1 MRIGELARIAGVTPD
16 TIRYY
21 ERAGL
26 LGPPA
31 RTAAGYRD
39 YGETALDDLRF
50 IKKGKTLG
58 LRLTDLR
65 EVMVITSGG
74 KLLCDHVRAIIVA
87 RLKEVDEK
95 IGELRELRSTLMET
109 LARLDTQSEPVAGCR
124 CAIIES
130 A

>member
-1 MRIGELARIAGVTPD
+1 MRIGELAKRAGVTTD

-21 ERAGL
+21 EREGL

-31 RTAAGYRD
+31 RTPAGYRD
-39 YGETALDDLRF
+39 YAEPALDDLRF
-50 IKKGKTLG
+50 IKKGQALG
-58 LRLTDLR
+58 LRLTDVR
-65 EVMVITSGG
+65 EVMAITSGG
-74 KLLCDHVRAIIVA
+74 ELPCDHVRATITA

-95 IGELRELRSTLMET
+95 IRELKELRSTLVQT
-109 LARLDTQSEPVAGCR
+109 FARLDTHTEPVAGCR

>member
-1 MRIGELARIAGVTPD
+1 MRIGELAKQAGVTTD

-21 ERAGL
+21 EREGL

-31 RTAAGYRD
+31 RTPSGYRD

-50 IKKGKTLG
+50 IKKGQTLG
-58 LRLTDLR
+58 LRLSDVR
-65 EVMVITSGG
+65 EVMTITSGG
-74 KLLCDHVRAIIVA
+74 ELPCDHVRVTITA
-87 RLKEVDEK
+87 RLQEVDEK
-95 IGELRELRSTLMET
+95 IRELQDLRSTLMET
-109 LARLDTQSEPVAGCR
+109 FARLDTLAEPVAGCR

>member
-1 MRIGELARIAGVTPD
+1 MRIGELAKEVGVTPD

-26 LGPPA
+26 LRPPA
-31 RTAAGYRD
+31 RTPAGYRD
-39 YGETALDDLRF
+39 YGEAALDDLRF
-50 IKKGKTLG
+50 IKKGKSLG

-65 EVMVITSGG
+65 EVMEITSGG
-74 KLLCDHVRAIIVA
+74 TLPCDHMRVIIVA

-95 IGELRELRSTLMET
+95 IRELRELRFTLMKT
-109 LARLDTQSEPVAGCR
+109 AARLDTDTELVASCR